1 MHDRVHIDV
10 KTRPAKGVFL
20 LLETTKPLVSRGF
33 AGVQYRR
40 FTLKRIAII
49 DTMRPLRSQCTQCYK
64 GFEGDFGVKHKGQN
78 GLKGQNTACHFCLL
92 YYLPYFRPR
101 LLLRK

>member
-1 MHDRVHIDV
+1 MACV
-10 KTRPAKGVFL
+10 
-20 LLETTKPLVSRGF
+20 
-33 AGVQYRR
+33 
-40 FTLKRIAII
+40 KRIAII